1 MSASILGVNIAF
13 HLKKNVESS
22 AMRNFCLNF
31 VFSDLCFIQP
41 EPIAH
46 SIMHAFYLCAI
57 LALLAMPDYQLKNK
71 QKEPIA

>member
-1 MSASILGVNIAF
+1 
-13 HLKKNVESS
+13 
-22 AMRNFCLNF
+22 MRNFCLNF